1 MKKLFAPLKLSAW
14 LGVFILS
21 GAVVRATDFTVTAS
35 GTSAYVIGGVNNPG
49 LTLQR
54 GKTYTFAI
62 NSGGAHPFWIKT
74 IQGSGSGN
82 GYNAGVAT
90 NGLTSGTLT
99 LVLPTNAPNTLFYN
113 CGNHSP
119 MTGTISIINPPTPPA
134 FALGGLTVSNRV
146 VLRHAGTNTFTYTP
160 EFTTNLITTNW
171 FALTVQ
177 SNRFLNGT
185 NEIFC
190 GLPSGSNV
198 FFRVRAQ

>member
-1 MKKLFAPLKLSAW
+1 MKKLSAPLKLSAW
-14 LGVFILS
+14 LGVLFLS
-21 GAVVRATDFTVTAS
+21 TAAASAQQTNNVTGGNGAD
-35 GTSAYVIGGVNNPG
+35 
-49 LTLQR
+49 
-54 GKTYTFAI
+54 YTI
-62 NSGGAHPFWIKT
+62 NSQADP
-74 IQGSGSGN
+74 
-82 GYNAGVAT
+82 
-90 NGLTSGTLT
+90 TLT
-99 LVLPTNAPNTLFYN
+99 LMRGVTYVFKLSNVSGHPFNIRTALGGSSFTNGVTGNNSTAGNVIFIVPTNAPNTLFYQ
-113 CGNHSP
+113 CGIHSG
-119 MTGTISIINPPTPPA
+119 MNGQLTIINPPTPPA